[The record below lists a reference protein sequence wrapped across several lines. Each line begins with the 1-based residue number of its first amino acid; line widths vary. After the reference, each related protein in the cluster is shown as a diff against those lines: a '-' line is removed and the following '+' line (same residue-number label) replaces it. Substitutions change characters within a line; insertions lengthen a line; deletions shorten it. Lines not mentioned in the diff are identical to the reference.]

1 MKRTLNLKREALSE
15 LTDDQLVEVAGAAEA
30 VTGGRTCPA
39 LGCKLSLLHAWC
51 PSAFTC
57 PTEQ

>member
-1 MKRTLNLKREALSE
+1 MKRTLMLKSETLAALTADE
-15 LTDDQLVEVAGAAEA
+15 LEGVVGAAEQLSGA
-30 VTGGRTCPA
+30 TCPA

-57 PTEQ
+57 PTE